1 MFSYNYKFIY
11 FVQLLAERKTLRV
24 NFRIIGKLQT

>member
-1 MFSYNYKFIY
+1 MFSYKNKFICY
-11 FVQLLAERKTLRV
+11 VQLLAERKTLRV